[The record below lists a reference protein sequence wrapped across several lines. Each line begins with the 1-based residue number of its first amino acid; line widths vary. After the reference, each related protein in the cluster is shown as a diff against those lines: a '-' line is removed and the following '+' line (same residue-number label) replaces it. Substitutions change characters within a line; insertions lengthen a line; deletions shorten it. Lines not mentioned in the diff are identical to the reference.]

1 MVFSV
6 QIRAWAEAY
15 IHVCAPVFVVCGKG
29 NGITAAG
36 SKVGRAPE
44 KERVQWQQPH
54 WFLDSYSNRKRFGW
68 NGMSQNRRFDP
79 DASSS
84 AGLCEEK

>member
-36 SKVGRAPE
+36 SKVGRHQRR
-44 KERVQWQQPH
+44 KG
-54 WFLDSYSNRKRFGW
+54 SNGSSHTGSW
-68 NGMSQNRRFDP
+68 ILTPIASVLAGM
-79 DASSS
+79 
-84 AGLCEEK
+84 E